1 MSPASTQTNVA
12 APDGERPTNHS
23 KVRILIVD
31 DEPSM
36 REMLRIVLRRDGYD
50 VQLADSGR
58 EAITQ
63 LRQNNFD
70 LLLSDIKMPDVSG
83 VDVLRVAKEINRDVV
98 AFMMTAYASTS
109 TAVEA
114 MRLGAVDYFTKPFS
128 MDELR
133 LKIRQHLESH
143 RLKQEN
149 VLLKKALKTRYEFS
163 NIIGRSEPMLEV
175 FRMVETIAK
184 MTSTVLITGESG
196 TGKDLVARAIHYNSL
211 RRERPFVAL
220 NCGGVP
226 ETLLESELFGHMR
239 GAFTGADANKKG
251 LIEVAEGGTVFLDE
265 IGEMTTT
272 MQIKLLRVL
281 QDRRFR
287 RLGGTEE
294 VQADIRV
301 IAATNQ
307 DLEKAVASGR
317 FREDLFYRINVIRM
331 HLAPLRERKDDIP
344 LLAEHFLSKY
354 AEQMKKPVR
363 SVAQASLPLLQMYGW
378 PGNVR
383 ELENVIERA
392 VALEQTPAILPDSL
406 PPQVRTPAAT
416 MKADADPGSRPS
428 TASERPE
435 LLEGRI
441 PESGARLPDP
451 GLMLPDLGEGF
462 DLEARGEDFYRHYI
476 ALALERAGGVQVK
489 AAEMLGM
496 SFRSFRYYAK
506 KFNIR

>member
-1 MSPASTQTNVA
+1 
-12 APDGERPTNHS
+12 
-23 KVRILIVD
+23 
-31 DEPSM
+31 
-36 REMLRIVLRRDGYD
+36 
-50 VQLADSGR
+50 
-58 EAITQ
+58 
-63 LRQNNFD
+63 
-70 LLLSDIKMPDVSG
+70 
-83 VDVLRVAKEINRDVV
+83 
-98 AFMMTAYASTS
+98 
-109 TAVEA
+109 
-114 MRLGAVDYFTKPFS
+114 
-128 MDELR
+128 
-133 LKIRQHLESH
+133 
-143 RLKQEN
+143 
-149 VLLKKALKTRYEFS
+149 
-163 NIIGRSEPMLEV
+163 
-175 FRMVETIAK
+175 
-184 MTSTVLITGESG
+184 
-196 TGKDLVARAIHYNSL
+196 
-211 RRERPFVAL
+211 
-220 NCGGVP
+220 
-226 ETLLESELFGHMR
+226 
-239 GAFTGADANKKG
+239 
-251 LIEVAEGGTVFLDE
+251 
-265 IGEMTTT
+265 MTTT

-331 HLAPLRERKDDIP
+331 HLPPLRERKDDIP

-406 PPQVRTPAAT
+406 PPQIRPAPT
-416 MKADADPGSRPS
+416 TKPDADSRSRMPDPGSP
-428 TASERPE
+428 
-435 LLEGRI
+435 I
-441 PESGARLPDP
+441 PDP
-451 GLMLPDLGEGF
+451 VVMLPDLGEGF

>member
-1 MSPASTQTNVA
+1 MGPTASARAVDSESA
-12 APDGERPTNHS
+12 APKAPPT
-23 KVRILIVD
+23 KPRILIVD
-31 DEPSM
+31 DELSM
-36 REMLRIVLRRDGYD
+36 REMLRIVLRRDGYE
-50 VQLADSGR
+50 VMIAENGR
-58 EAITQ
+58 DAIDQ
-63 LRQNNFD
+63 LRRASVD
-70 LLLSDIKMPDVSG
+70 LLLSDIKMPDMTG
-83 VDVLRVAKEINRDVV
+83 VEVLRVAKEVNRDIV
-98 AFMMTAYASTS
+98 AFMITAYASTG

-133 LKIRQHLESH
+133 LKIRQHLETH

-149 VLLKKALKTRYEFS
+149 VLLKKALNTRYEFS
-163 NIIGRSEPMLEV
+163 NIIGRSEAMLEV

-184 MTSTVLITGESG
+184 TNSTVLITGESG

-211 RRERPFVAL
+211 RRDHPFVAL
-220 NCGGVP
+220 NCGAVP

-239 GAFTGADANKKG
+239 GAFTSADANKKG
-251 LIEVAEGGTVFLDE
+251 LMEVAEHGTIFLDE
-265 IGEMTTT
+265 IGEMNAA
-272 MQIKLLRVL
+272 MQVKLLSVL

-307 DLEKAVASGR
+307 DLEKMVADGR
-317 FREDLFYRINVIRM
+317 FREDLYYRINVIPM
-331 HLAPLRERKDDIP
+331 QLPPLRERRDDIP

-354 AEQMKKPVR
+354 AAQMQKPVHTI
-363 SVAQASLPLLQMYGW
+363 SHDAMMLLQAYAW

-392 VALEQTPAILPDSL
+392 VALEQTPAVLPESL
-406 PPQVRTPAAT
+406 PAQVRANRGESAVAGAPTPLGPA
-416 MKADADPGSRPS
+416 PL
-428 TASERPE
+428 PE
-435 LLEGRI
+435 
-441 PESGARLPDP
+441 
-451 GLMLPDLGEGF
+451 LGEGF
-462 DLEARGEDFYRHYI
+462 DLEARGEDFYRHYM

-506 KFNIR
+506 KFNLR

>member
-1 MSPASTQTNVA
+1 MSAPVTHPKTA
-12 APDGERPTNHS
+12 APEAPNAPVASG
-23 KVRILIVD
+23 KVRILVVD

-36 REMLRIVLRRDGYD
+36 REMLRIVLRRDGYEVVIAENGKD
-50 VQLADSGR
+50 
-58 EAITQ
+58 AIEQ
-63 LRQNNFD
+63 LRRSNVD
-70 LLLSDIKMPDVSG
+70 LLLSDIKMPDING
-83 VDVLRVAKEINRDVV
+83 VDVLRAAKDINRDIV

-133 LKIRQHLESH
+133 LKIRQHLETH

-149 VLLKKALKTRYEFS
+149 VLLKKELNTRYEFS
-163 NIIGRSEPMLEV
+163 NIIGRSEPMLDV

-184 MTSTVLITGESG
+184 TNSTVLITGESG

-251 LIEVAEGGTVFLDE
+251 LMEVAEGGTVFLDE
-265 IGEMTTT
+265 IGEMNAT
-272 MQIKLLRVL
+272 MQVKLLRLL

-307 DLEKAVASGR
+307 DLEKLVATGR
-317 FREDLFYRINVIRM
+317 FREDLFYRINVIPM
-331 HLAPLRERKDDIP
+331 HLPPLRERRDDIP

-354 AEQMKKPVR
+354 AQQMKKPVR
-363 SVAQASLPLLQMYGW
+363 SIAHDSLALLQAYGW

-392 VALEQTPAILPDSL
+392 VALEPTPAILPDSL
-406 PPQVRTPAAT
+406 PAHVRNPR
-416 MKADADPGSRPS
+416 ADAVSLASAESAAAANGSSAP
-428 TASERPE
+428 P
-435 LLEGRI
+435 
-441 PESGARLPDP
+441 
-451 GLMLPDLGEGF
+451 LPDLGEGF
-462 DLEARGEDFYRHYI
+462 NLEARGEDFYRHYI

>member
-1 MSPASTQTNVA
+1 
-12 APDGERPTNHS
+12 
-23 KVRILIVD
+23 
-31 DEPSM
+31 
-36 REMLRIVLRRDGYD
+36 
-50 VQLADSGR
+50 
-58 EAITQ
+58 
-63 LRQNNFD
+63 
-70 LLLSDIKMPDVSG
+70 
-83 VDVLRVAKEINRDVV
+83 
-98 AFMMTAYASTS
+98 
-109 TAVEA
+109 
-114 MRLGAVDYFTKPFS
+114 
-128 MDELR
+128 
-133 LKIRQHLESH
+133 
-143 RLKQEN
+143 
-149 VLLKKALKTRYEFS
+149 
-163 NIIGRSEPMLEV
+163 
-175 FRMVETIAK
+175 
-184 MTSTVLITGESG
+184 
-196 TGKDLVARAIHYNSL
+196 
-211 RRERPFVAL
+211 
-220 NCGGVP
+220 
-226 ETLLESELFGHMR
+226 MR
-239 GAFTGADANKKG
+239 GAFTGADSNKKG

-265 IGEMTTT
+265 IGEMTAT
-272 MQIKLLRVL
+272 MQVKLLRVL

-294 VQADIRV
+294 VLADIRV

-331 HLAPLRERKDDIP
+331 HLPPLRERKDDIP

-363 SVAQASLPLLQMYGW
+363 SVAQASLPLLQTYGW

-406 PPQVRTPAAT
+406 PPHVRTPAPS
-416 MKADADPGSRPS
+416 MKDDLDPGSR
-428 TASERPE
+428 
-435 LLEGRI
+435 I
-441 PESGARLPDP
+441 PDP